1 MDLPGTLDEL
11 ESRIRT
17 LLPEQYQDR
26 YESVKP
32 VSMGSAGLQ
41 FDSDGKV
48 AWDEMWGSFC
58 DLAMAGGPPHKGMLL
73 EPAPPE
79 AIAATPERYAEVAAE
94 LCRGIEMVAYVCA
107 TPSTTMPGWIAVDCE
122 NETMAAWLT
131 RAIVM
136 ENVSA
141 FHRACV
147 LYLPAGPAFRIE
159 KEIKNVITAIAKTS
173 HYWLD
178 HVWFDQKRQIGELFA
193 RMDSAMPLLQPSAV
207 PTDSSDA
214 TAQAIQDEVCVIT
227 RFRPAPQQYSGWCG
241 LDCPDV
247 ATAIW
252 IMRALVA
259 SNALARR
266 EGNTLFVPVNPTLD
280 PGGRKIAEL
289 TIQVWR
295 RFKDRA
301 LRG

>member
-1 MDLPGTLDEL
+1 MQLPGTLEEL
-11 ESRIRT
+11 ELRIRT

-26 YESVKP
+26 YETVKP

-41 FDSDGKV
+41 FDGDGKV

-73 EPAPPE
+73 EPASPE
-79 AIAATPERYAEVAAE
+79 EIAAAPERYQEVVAEI
-94 LCRGIEMVAYVCA
+94 CRGIVMVAYCA
-107 TPSTTMPGWIAVDCE
+107 AAPAPSMPGWIAVNCE
-122 NETMAAWLT
+122 NETMAGWLA

-141 FHRACV
+141 FHRDGV
-147 LYLPAGPAFRIE
+147 LYLPAGPAYRVE
-159 KEIKNVITAIAKTS
+159 KQVKNVITAIAKTS

-178 HVWFDQKRQIGELFA
+178 HVWFDQKRQIADLFA
-193 RMDSAMPLLQPSAV
+193 NMAKVAPLLQPPQPPAGSGSAV
-207 PTDSSDA
+207 
-214 TAQAIQDEVCVIT
+214 QFIQDEAGVIT
-227 RFRPAPQQYSGWCG
+227 RFRPSAQTYRGWCG

-252 IMRALVA
+252 MMRALVA

-266 EGNTLFVPVNPTLD
+266 EGTTLFVPVNPTLD
-280 PGGRKIAEL
+280 PGGRAIAEL
-289 TIQVWR
+289 TIAIWR
-295 RFKDRA
+295 HLKAKA
-301 LRG
+301 LLR

>member
-26 YESVKP
+26 YEAVKP

-79 AIAATPERYAEVAAE
+79 AIAATPERYEEVTAEI
-94 LCRGIEMVAYVCA
+94 CRGIEMVAYVRA
-107 TPSTTMPGWIAVDCE
+107 SPSATMPGWIAVDCE

-141 FHRACV
+141 FHRGGV
-147 LYLPAGPAFRIE
+147 LYLPAGPAYRIE

-193 RMDSAMPLLQPSAV
+193 RMGSLLQPSMLGNSPETV
-207 PTDSSDA
+207 R
-214 TAQAIQDEVCVIT
+214 AIQDEVCVIT
-227 RFRPAPQQYSGWCG
+227 RFRPAAQQYSGWCG

-266 EGNTLFVPVNPTLD
+266 EGNTLFVPVDSCVD

-301 LRG
+301 LKG